1 MRPAILALAAPLTA
15 LATTLAA
22 TPAKAEVVE
31 IAPSSPWN
39 IDFGRTKCRLARIF
53 GEGENRHILFFEQY
67 WPGRYA
73 GMTVAGP
80 SYSRFSTR
88 VRIDLAFAAGRE
100 PVESKPFT
108 GTVGEFGDGLIYS
121 QINVGASFRDDV
133 EAPADAPKDLSLPE
147 LDKDGARQIEFVGV
161 NQRGEDVRLMTG
173 PLHEAFAALDA
184 CALDLVS
191 TWGLD
196 AEQQR
201 TATRMPQWTN
211 RDGIRRRIVADY
223 PREALVKG
231 EQSIMR
237 MRVIVSP
244 EGTVEDCAIIKAT
257 GTDRL
262 DSPACR
268 AMLNA
273 RFEPALDAAGQP
285 MRSFHAESIVYD
297 LRR

>member
-1 MRPAILALAAPLTA
+1 MRRTMLALAAFSTA
-15 LATTLAA
+15 LAAA
-22 TPAKAEVVE
+22 PARAEVVE

-39 IDFGRTKCRLARIF
+39 IDFGETKCRLARFF

-67 WPGRYA
+67 YPGKSV

-80 SYSRFSTR
+80 SFNRFTTR
-88 VRIDLAFAAGRE
+88 VRTDLAFAAGQE
-100 PVESKPFT
+100 PIEGRPFT
-108 GTVGEFGDGLIYS
+108 GTVGEFGNGLIYS
-121 QINVGASFRDDV
+121 QINVGASFSKD
-133 EAPADAPKDLSLPE
+133 EGSSADAPKDLRLPS
-147 LDKDGARQIEFVGV
+147 LDKEGARQVAFVGHT
-161 NQRGEDVRLMTG
+161 QRGNEIRLMTG
-173 PLHEAFAALDA
+173 PLDEAFAALDT
-184 CALDLVS
+184 CAVDLVG

-211 RDGIRRRIVADY
+211 RDGVVRRIVADY
-223 PREALVKG
+223 PRGAQNKG
-231 EQSIMR
+231 EQGIMR

-244 EGTVEDCAIIKAT
+244 QGTVEDCAIIKAT
-257 GTDRL
+257 SSDRL

-268 AMLNA
+268 AMANA
-273 RFEPALDAAGQP
+273 QFEPALDAAGQP